1 MNQALY
7 GHNSEEGIVCIDV
20 WGNKVTEFIQTQD
33 GNIVYNEINDYVP
46 WYLVNTEN
54 PNLSGDN
61 HFNTLCRISMK
72 DFKTL
77 YERKEHIEDMLLIG
91 NKSDNYMIETGK
103 TLFKGMNFDEVHTVG
118 FDIETTG
125 LLADKHEVKMISVVD
140 NRGFSRVLYSQNER
154 DLILDFVELIR
165 KLDPTIMLSYNG
177 FRFDIPFLMKRC
189 EVHGIELGIGR
200 NMAAP
205 IESKIMVR
213 MGVGQQDYQ
222 MAWRVWGRQCIDLYY
237 SVVRYDFTDRKLNNY
252 KLKNVI
258 AQYGLEKEGR
268 VHVGYQEIFDAM
280 ESGNPDELERIK
292 AYCLADS
299 EDLINLHRHI
309 CQADFYLTQIVPM
322 NYQRVMYSGSVG
334 RINNLMIRDY
344 LFNDTSI
351 PVWKLDKYYIE
362 GATVEANAA
371 GVFKYVGDSDI
382 TSMYPNLMIQNDIFP
397 ETDTLQTM
405 KRTLI
410 DLKDARIATKK
421 MAKSEKDPMMKK
433 LLNGQQL
440 AMKVLINSYFGVL
453 GSSGFFWR
461 DNEKCASV
469 TKHGRD
475 LIIKMRDYI
484 ESIGYKVIS
493 LDTDGI
499 AYTNNEPIDIDDIN
513 AKIQAILPEGIDV
526 ESQVHK
532 AMVVFMK
539 KTYAVL
545 NENGSISPK
554 GAALTSS
561 SMPPLVRHFI
571 NKSIEI
577 LFGIAFNT
585 DTYDSLKAYYDVLID
600 KIKNNEIQIDQ
611 FTMVQRVVKDIENYE
626 EVRGTLTEAGRTRSK
641 LPLYELMLKTN
652 RVLPVGEKTETYWA
666 VEEVV
671 KPLTAA
677 QQKKREQMAL
687 TMQLFPVEE
696 KPKMHQIKVLK
707 WLDQYDSNHPDI
719 YTEHYLDSL
728 NERTFDLLG
737 LIMPKDVF
745 FNVFSKM
752 IAMHKEARN
761 TAIKESEIIS
771 NFIYK
776 DYWAGTGAWRRGTLS
791 DERELIAKS
800 GEDSFVTIQQF
811 ANDHEV
817 GGEITYHP
825 IYFDIDSE
833 FLDDALRETKTIYN
847 VFTNVLK
854 VNPDY
859 ITIWF
864 SGSKGFH
871 IEIAPEVFGI
881 TPMAGL
887 TLVNKEIARWLTDTY
902 SLTTIDM
909 GSIYSSRR
917 MWRLPFSVHSKTKIR
932 KTWIPDILKYENL
945 IQLMEYVNAHQDLK
959 TEYTNYFNWKDSVKP
974 VINIHIVSW
983 FKEFEQKYRTDLAHE
998 VIRKPSW
1005 KYEKLKGKFPNC
1017 IEFLRKH
1024 SISEAGDRNNATI
1037 TLLTFFK
1044 ESGMDIDSAIENV
1057 VNWTLRIPE
1066 GLTSTVNYGIIKKN
1080 VASIAARVYK
1090 NDTFGKKY
1098 VFECGYIK
1106 SLIKGRGFE
1115 CPTVCSLKD

>member
-7 GHNSEEGIVCIDV
+7 GHNQDEGIVCIDV
-20 WGNKVTEFIQTQD
+20 WGNTVTEFIQTQD
-33 GNIVYNEINDYVP
+33 GSVVYNEINDFVP
-46 WYLVNTEN
+46 WYLVHSMN
-54 PNLSGDN
+54 PNLSGEN
-61 HFNTLCRISMK
+61 HFNTLLRASMK
-72 DFKTL
+72 DFKKL
-77 YERKEHIEDMLLIG
+77 YEKKEHIEDMLLIG
-91 NKSDNYMIETGK
+91 NKADNYMIETGK

-165 KLDPTIMLSYNG
+165 RLDPTILLSYNG
-177 FRFDIPFLMKRC
+177 FRFDIPFLMKRA
-189 EVHGIELGIGR
+189 EINGVELAIGR
-200 NMAAP
+200 NMASP

-222 MAWRVWGRQCIDLYY
+222 IAWRVWGRQCIDLYY

-280 ESGNPDELERIK
+280 ETGNPDELNRIK
-292 AYCLADS
+292 EYCLADS

-309 CQADFYLTQIVPM
+309 CQADFYLTQIIPM

-344 LFNDTSI
+344 IYNSTSI
-351 PVWKLDKYYIE
+351 PVWRLDKFFIE
-362 GATVEANAA
+362 GATVEAEAA

-397 ETDTLQTM
+397 ATDTLHTM

-410 DLKDARIATKK
+410 DLKDARIATKRL
-421 MAKSEKDPMMKK
+421 AKSESDPMLKN

-440 AMKVLINSYFGVL
+440 AMKILINSYFGVL

-461 DNEKCASV
+461 DNDKCASV
-469 TKHGRD
+469 TKHGRE

-484 ESIGYKVIS
+484 ESIGYKVIA

-513 AKIQAILPEGIDV
+513 AKVQSILPEGIDV
-526 ESQVHK
+526 ESQVYK
-532 AMVVFMK
+532 GMIVFKK

-545 NENGSISPK
+545 KDDGSIAPK

-561 SMPPLVRHFI
+561 SMPPFVRQFI

-577 LFGIAFNT
+577 LFGIAFET
-585 DTYDSLKAYYDVLID
+585 DTYDSLKAYYDTLID
-600 KIKNNEIQIDQ
+600 RVQNIELPIEQY
-611 FTMVQRVVKDIENYE
+611 TMVQRVVKDIENYE
-626 EVRGTLTEAGRTRSK
+626 ELRDTQTEKGGTRAR
-641 LPLYELMLKTN
+641 LPLYELMLQTN
-652 RVLPVGEKTETYWA
+652 RTLTVGEKTETYWA
-666 VEEVV
+666 SKEIP

-677 QQKKREQMAL
+677 QQKKKDQLAM
-687 TMQLFPVEE
+687 TMQLFAVEE
-696 KPKMHQIKVLK
+696 TPKTQTIKVLK
-707 WLDQYDSNHPDI
+707 WLDQYDSENPDI
-719 YTEHYLDSL
+719 YIEHYLDAL
-728 NERTFDLLG
+728 NNRIYDLLG
-737 LIMPKDVF
+737 LIMPKEIF

-752 IAMHKEARN
+752 VDIHNEARKN
-761 TAIKESEIIS
+761 AIRESEIIS

-776 DYWAGTGAWRRGTLS
+776 DYWAGDGAWKRGTLY

-800 GEDSFVTIQQF
+800 VEDSFVTIQQF

-817 GGEITYHP
+817 AGEITYHP

-833 FLDDALRETKTIYN
+833 FLDEALNETKIIYN

-881 TPMAGL
+881 VPMAGL
-887 TLVNKEIARWLTDTY
+887 TLINKEIAKWLTETY
-902 SLTTIDM
+902 NLTTIDM

-917 MWRLPFSVHSKTKIR
+917 MWRLPFSIHSKTKIR
-932 KTWIPDILKYENL
+932 KTWIPDILKFENL
-945 IQLMEYVNAHQDLK
+945 VELMDYVNVHQDLK
-959 TEYTNYFNWKDSVKP
+959 TEYTNYFNWKDSIKP
-974 VINIHIVSW
+974 VINKHIISW
-983 FKEFEQKYRTDLAHE
+983 FKEFEDKYRGDLAHE

-1005 KYEKLKGKFPNC
+1005 KYKKLNGKFPNC
-1017 IEFLRKH
+1017 IEFLRKN
-1024 SISEAGDRNNATI
+1024 SIAESGDRNNATI

-1044 ESGMDIDSAIENV
+1044 ESGMDMDTAIENV

-1080 VASIAARVYK
+1080 VSSIATRVYK

-1115 CPTVCSLKD
+1115 CPTVCTLKD